1 MITTVLQI
9 QLIQTV
15 MQVLLYLNVTTFCMN
30 QSRLKEYS
38 CCKIVLKNNTILHII
53 CMYRSPNSTN
63 DNNDLLN
70 QIIEDVSKLKDELL
84 LFGDFNYPNFN
95 REKLCFSYSRTI
107 VGKGGHYP
115 PLFLV
120 KSSFS
125 KVTPLSRN
133 PRCPHLL

>member
-1 MITTVLQI
+1 
-9 QLIQTV
+9 
-15 MQVLLYLNVTTFCMN
+15 
-30 QSRLKEYS
+30 
-38 CCKIVLKNNTILHII
+38 
-53 CMYRSPNSTN
+53 MYRSPNSTN